1 MLPWGTCDSKVP
13 KEPFSFMEGD
23 NTGTKA
29 DRLHAGGALHA
40 KEEVGWGGVGN
51 RLGPTRVPAREFL
64 FLYPLPVTSYYLSL
78 TPPSSFSGIWNLFS
92 TVVSCRRADRVPAC
106 PQTAL
111 PYAGEPGY
119 EYEYE

>member
-40 KEEVGWGGVGN
+40 KEEVGGEEE
-51 RLGPTRVPAREFL
+51 RI
-64 FLYPLPVTSYYLSL
+64 
-78 TPPSSFSGIWNLFS
+78 GIG
-92 TVVSCRRADRVPAC
+92 
-106 PQTAL
+106 
-111 PYAGEPGY
+111 AG
-119 EYEYE
+119 

>member
-40 KEEVGWGGVGN
+40 KEEVGWGGGAHRDRCRVGE
-51 RLGPTRVPAREFL
+51 RGDWER
-64 FLYPLPVTSYYLSL
+64 
-78 TPPSSFSGIWNLFS
+78 WW
-92 TVVSCRRADRVPAC
+92 VSA
-106 PQTAL
+106 
-111 PYAGEPGY
+111 
-119 EYEYE
+119 